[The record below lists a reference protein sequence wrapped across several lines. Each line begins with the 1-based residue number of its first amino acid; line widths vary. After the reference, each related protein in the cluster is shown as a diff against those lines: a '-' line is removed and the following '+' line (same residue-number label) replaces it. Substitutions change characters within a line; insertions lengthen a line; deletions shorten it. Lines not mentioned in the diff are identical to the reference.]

1 MPRPLPRKDDSLA
14 AIVSSEEAARLQER
28 YGARVVVHGG
38 GPGQDWWDWQKRVL
52 TCLADEVAMLGG
64 KGSGKSAVM
73 RGWLISGNPNLPDYD
88 SEDNPV
94 PVNQSYT
101 YHPEYL
107 GLILRKNEGDL
118 ADFIRRAARMWQPY
132 GGEYKNGRFEFPSG
146 ARIDC
151 GHLKDETS
159 WQKYIGIEYQRIA
172 IDEAGLIKEYDL
184 FDELRSCMRTPYPEL
199 RVQIVLASNA
209 GGPGT
214 GWLIERYMKARDK
227 NNVIIPHD
235 TIIEEEF
242 MHPFTGEKKTRTR
255 IWMFSTVEDNPIYKT
270 SDYAVTLL
278 SIQDPKKRRA
288 YFEGHWDALFGSYF
302 GDIFRPEGPVMAN
315 SEPPTANHVIEP
327 IKLQP
332 WWHRSISMD
341 WGYAHESAVLWA
353 AKSPDRR
360 TYIYRELVA
369 SQTSPVRMG
378 FEIAMATREELA
390 TYPSRS
396 ITLHLSHDAFAARGG
411 DKSYAEL
418 IAQGMARVL
427 GANSVHL
434 PDLLIRNLRES
445 FAMNEVAAPWV
456 TQEREKAIEAIRLQR
471 RIGITI
477 RIAEK
482 TSVIGWQ
489 HCREIMRWESIGEI
503 NAQFDPQMAQD
514 LLMRDPSAFTEYC
527 KLYRDVQPEVLP
539 KLQIFNTCKRLIDA
553 IPRAQHE
560 DGTEAVSKDHY
571 PGRDSLDAFSY
582 LVTGMIEECPP
593 EPYEVFRDSRLD
605 KIVKQSPQ
613 VTVNDLIHAN
623 RVIEAEWKDK
633 MSQRASY
640 TPPRHARASRM
651 LLQGKMKPD
660 QTVRTRVN

>member
-1 MPRPLPRKDDSLA
+1 MPRPQAQKTDNLA
-14 AIVSSEEAARLQER
+14 AIVSSEEAARLRGQ
-28 YGARVVVHGG
+28 YGDRVNVDWGG
-38 GPGQDWWDWQKRVL
+38 EKRPWWVWQQRML
-52 TCLADEVAMLGG
+52 TCLADEIAMLGG
-64 KGSGKSAVM
+64 KGGGKSGVM
-73 RGWLISGNPNLPDYD
+73 RGWLISGNPHLPDYD
-88 SEDNPV
+88 EEGQPI
-94 PVNQSYT
+94 PVNQSYV

-151 GHLKDETS
+151 GHLKDEAS

-227 NNVIIPHD
+227 NNLVIPHD

-242 MHPFTGEKKTRTR
+242 MHPFTGEKKIRTR

-302 GDIFRPEGPVMAN
+302 GDIFRPEGPVRAN
-315 SEPPTANHVIEP
+315 NEPETANHVIEP

-341 WGYAHESAVLWA
+341 WGYAHESAVIWA
-353 AKSPDRR
+353 AKAPDGR
-360 TYIYRELVA
+360 TYVYRELVA
-369 SQTSPVRMG
+369 SQTNPVRMG
-378 FEIAMATREELA
+378 YEIAMATRDELA
-390 TYPSRS
+390 AYPSHS

-418 IAQGMARVL
+418 IAQGIARVL

-434 PDLLIRNLRES
+434 PDLLIRNIRES
-445 FAMNEVAAPWV
+445 FAMNEASAPWV
-456 TQEREKAIEAIRLQR
+456 KDEREKAIEAIRLQR
-471 RIGITI
+471 RVGITI

-482 TSVIGWQ
+482 TSVISWQ

-503 NAQFDPQMAQD
+503 NAQFDPEQAQK
-514 LLMRDPSAFTEYC
+514 LLMEKPEAFTEYC
-527 KLYRDVQPEVLP
+527 KLYRDVEPRSSP
-539 KLQIFNTCKRLIDA
+539 SSRSSIPASGLIDSSRGHNTRTGQKISLRITSQA
-553 IPRAQHE
+553 R
-560 DGTEAVSKDHY
+560 TSRRFLVSC
-571 PGRDSLDAFSY
+571 
-582 LVTGMIEECPP
+582 TGMIEECPP

-605 KIVKQSPQ
+605 KITQQ
-613 VTVNDLIHAN
+613 NHDITVNDLIHAN
-623 RVIEAEWKDK
+623 RVIEAEWNEKR
-633 MSQRASY
+633 SARASY

-651 LLQGKMKPD
+651 LMQGKMKPNGSA
-660 QTVRTRVN
+660 RARLN